1 MGSTGLCPGG
11 LGDDPFADEGMR
23 RPRPLEQRIGIMQGR
38 LVRAATGELE
48 CSPGGRW
55 RDEFRAA
62 AALRLNHIEL
72 VADRLL
78 DSRNPMWS
86 ADGRNEIVTV
96 AESTGVEVASLCL
109 NEVLASPID
118 EMSADL
124 VKRLGPVLRDL
135 PIRVV
140 VVPMLE
146 ASDLNSVDRLSA
158 VRSILLLADD
168 LLDDEG
174 RVVVE
179 LGLSAVDSLR
189 FLDTIGSP
197 RVGLCYDVGNATALG
212 FDPTY
217 ELRILGSA
225 VWHLHAK
232 DKNASKENVRFGTGQ
247 VSFANVFEELSRQG
261 FDGLVTMEAT
271 RGDDPFV
278 TASNHREFLLSMQR
292 QKRVAWDGSADDD

>member
-1 MGSTGLCPGG
+1 
-11 LGDDPFADEGMR
+11 
-23 RPRPLEQRIGIMQGR
+23 MQGR
-38 LVRAATGELE
+38 LVPAATGELE

-78 DSRNPMWS
+78 DSCNPMWS
-86 ADGRNEIVTV
+86 ADGRDEIVTV

-140 VVPMLE
+140 VVPLLE
-146 ASDLNSVDRLSA
+146 ASDLRSVDRLSA

-189 FLDTIGSP
+189 FLDTVGSP
-197 RVGLCYDVGNATALG
+197 RVGLCYDVGNATAFG
-212 FDPTY
+212 FDPTH
-217 ELRILGSA
+217 ELRILGSGGLA
-225 VWHLHAK
+225 PA
-232 DKNASKENVRFGTGQ
+232 
-247 VSFANVFEELSRQG
+247 RQG
-261 FDGLVTMEAT
+261 QERVQGERAVRDRHSSFRRRVRGTVEAGVRWPHHHGGHT
-271 RGDDPFV
+271 
-278 TASNHREFLLSMQR
+278 
-292 QKRVAWDGSADDD
+292 W